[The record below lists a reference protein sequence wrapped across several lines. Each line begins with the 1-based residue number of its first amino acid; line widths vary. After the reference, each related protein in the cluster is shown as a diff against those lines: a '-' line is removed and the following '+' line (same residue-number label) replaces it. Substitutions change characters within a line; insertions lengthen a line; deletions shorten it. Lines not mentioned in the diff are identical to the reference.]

1 MPTMMIEPIYRLI
14 GAKIEQTR
22 TMLGWTQEELSKK
35 VHLTRGSVANI
46 ELGRQR
52 ILLHDVEKFA
62 SAFNMQ
68 PKVLLRGIW
77 C

>member
-1 MPTMMIEPIYRLI
+1 MNEPIYRLL

-22 TMLGWTQEELSKK
+22 TMLGWTQQELAKK
-35 VHLTRGSVANI
+35 VCLSRGSVANI

-52 ILLHDVEKFA
+52 ILLHDVERFA
-62 SAFNMQ
+62 TAFNMQ
-68 PKVLLRGIW
+68 PKALLRGIW